1 MSELGRKLREA
12 RDAAGLSL
20 AGMASR
26 TGYSRSYLGNVET
39 GERAATLDVIKA
51 YERALGDSVNR
62 RQLILGSL
70 AALAN
75 ASDDDAAVSIAHEVA
90 NGPSGLLTTLQTA
103 HATDKAIA
111 ALVPLTPHRLPLSR
125 NGPDVGLPCSG

>member
-70 AALAN
+70 AAW
-75 ASDDDAAVSIAHEVA
+75 
-90 NGPSGLLTTLQTA
+90 PM
-103 HATDKAIA
+103 
-111 ALVPLTPHRLPLSR
+111 HRMTMRL
-125 NGPDVGLPCSG
+125 